1 MCDQYVAPMR
11 MDLGEAIHVK
21 SVVKTNCDQEIPFTI
36 RQARGELAYLE
47 DYKEEVESLGDCVVA
62 GHEIDAFISPK
73 KKGTYKLRY
82 IYEIADETWVDAVK
96 IEVE

>member
-1 MCDQYVAPMR
+1 MCNQYVAPMH
-11 MDLGEAIHVK
+11 MDRGEAIHVK

-36 RQARGELAYLE
+36 RQARWELAYIE
-47 DYKEEVESLGDCVVA
+47 DYKEEVESLGDCVVT

-73 KKGTYKLRY
+73 QKGTYKLRY